1 MRLVRL
7 IRLTAFWLGSLR
19 AVRRGRRQQLGRRG
33 GTGEGVV
40 TIPVVLCPFDDSVQA
55 LGITAG
61 PGRCHEA
68 QLSGIAA
75 VTPIFVSRETC
86 DQLSDDGPAG
96 RSLSRPVIAA
106 TQVSRRR
113 RDVGGHIGRP
123 IDGHKR
129 VHVVM
134 RWVRWAPRV
143 FGYCPLR
150 SGMRKVDHP
159 HRCRRAPFPTTA
171 SARIHARTTPKASP
185 WHWRAKDRT
194 CG

>member
-1 MRLVRL
+1 MRNGRR
-7 IRLTAFWLGSLR
+7 IRCTGSKDDNDLHHN
-19 AVRRGRRQQLGRRG
+19 APAPYEARGRDIPSTLPTLTTAHRTRVTHLDHASGSIDPADRILARLATGRSTRTTSAARSARRDRG
-33 GTGEGVV
+33 RGVV

-55 LGITAG
+55 LDITAG

-129 VHVVM
+129 VHV
-134 RWVRWAPRV
+134 W
-143 FGYCPLR
+143 
-150 SGMRKVDHP
+150 S
-159 HRCRRAPFPTTA
+159 
-171 SARIHARTTPKASP
+171 
-185 WHWRAKDRT
+185 
-194 CG
+194 